1 MDNITFIREILFPP
15 VLEGALVT
23 LKLIALSIPLGL
35 ISGIL
40 IAVGR
45 VYGNK
50 LISSFCTIYTLF
62 FRGTP
67 LLVQLFILYFGFPS
81 IGIFFSPFTAAVIG
95 FILCSGA
102 YHSEYI
108 RGAIQSIKEGQMMAA
123 EALGM
128 TRANAILY
136 IILPQALRRA
146 IPGCSNEIIYLIKYS
161 SLAFMVTCVEL
172 TGAGKIIASR
182 YFAYTEVF
190 LVVGAIYLLM
200 VSVVTKALNTLE
212 KKLEIPGLG

>member
-1 MDNITFIREILFPP
+1 LPP

-35 ISGIL
+35 ILGIL

-50 LISSFCTIYTLF
+50 FISSFCTVYTLF

-108 RGAIQSIKEGQMMAA
+108 RGAIQSIKIGQMMAA

-128 TRANAILY
+128 TRAKAILY

-190 LVVGAIYLLM
+190 LVIGIIYLLM
-200 VSVVTKALNTLE
+200 VSVVTKVLNMLE

>member
-1 MDNITFIREILFPP
+1 MENITFIREILLPP
-15 VLEGALVT
+15 VLEGTLVT
-23 LKLIALSIPLGL
+23 FKLIALSIPLGL
-35 ISGIL
+35 ILGIL

-50 LISSFCTIYTLF
+50 FISSFCTVYTLF

-67 LLVQLFILYFGFPS
+67 LLIQLFILYFGFPS
-81 IGIFFSPFTAAVIG
+81 IGIFFSPFAAAVIG

-108 RGAIQSIKEGQMMAA
+108 RGAIQSIKTGQMMAA

-128 TRANAILY
+128 TRAKAILY

-146 IPGCSNEIIYLIKYS
+146 IPGCSNEIIYLVKYS

-190 LVVGAIYLLM
+190 LVIGIIYLLM
-200 VSVVTKALNTLE
+200 VSVVTKVLNMLE

>member
-1 MDNITFIREILFPP
+1 MENITFIREILLPP
-15 VLEGALVT
+15 VLEGTLVT

-35 ISGIL
+35 IAGIL

-50 LISSFCTIYTLF
+50 FIFSFCTLYTLF

-81 IGIFFSPFTAAVIG
+81 IGIFFSPFAAAVIG
-95 FILCSGA
+95 FILCSAA

-108 RGAIQSIKEGQMMAA
+108 RGAIQSIKTGQMMAA

-128 TRANAILY
+128 TRFKAILY

-146 IPGCSNEIIYLIKYS
+146 IPGCSNEIIYLVKYS

-172 TGAGKIIASR
+172 TGVGKIIASR

-190 LVVGAIYLLM
+190 LVIGIIYLLM
-200 VSVVTKALNTLE
+200 VSVVTKFLGMLE

>member
-1 MDNITFIREILFPP
+1 MENITFIREILLPP
-15 VLEGALVT
+15 VLEGTLVT
-23 LKLIALSIPLGL
+23 LKLIASSIPPGL
-35 ISGIL
+35 ILGIL

-50 LISSFCTIYTLF
+50 FISSFCAVYTLF

-67 LLVQLFILYFGFPS
+67 LLIQLFILYFGFPS
-81 IGIFFSPFTAAVIG
+81 IGIFFSPFAAAVIG

-108 RGAIQSIKEGQMMAA
+108 RGAIQSIKIGQMMAA

-128 TRANAILY
+128 TRSKAILY

-182 YFAYTEVF
+182 YFEFTLVF
-190 LVVGAIYLLM
+190 AVVGAIYLLI
-200 VSVVTKALNTLE
+200 VSIVTKVLNMLE

>member
-1 MDNITFIREILFPP
+1 MENITFIREILLPP
-15 VLEGALVT
+15 VLEGTLVT
-23 LKLIALSIPLGL
+23 LKLIASSIPLGL
-35 ISGIL
+35 ILGIL
-40 IAVGR
+40 VAVGR

-50 LISSFCTIYTLF
+50 FISSFCAVYTLF
-62 FRGTP
+62 FRGPP
-67 LLVQLFILYFGFPS
+67 LLIQLFILYFGFPS
-81 IGIFFSPFTAAVIG
+81 IGIFFSPFAAAVIG

-108 RGAIQSIKEGQMMAA
+108 RGAIQSIKTGQMMAA

-128 TRANAILY
+128 TRSKAILY

-182 YFAYTEVF
+182 YFEFTLVF
-190 LVVGAIYLLM
+190 AVVGAIYLLI
-200 VSVVTKALNTLE
+200 VSVVTKVLNMLE